1 MSAMRDA
8 AAYQDPDVFN
18 IHRTDLP
25 RSHPIFGAGVH
36 RCIGEALARAEL
48 EEGLLALAERL
59 PHMQLVGERA
69 KLVGFDGIRR
79 CGHLI
84 VQT

>member
-1 MSAMRDA
+1 MSTLDEITQEKQR
-8 AAYQDPDVFN
+8 V
-18 IHRTDLP
+18 
-25 RSHPIFGAGVH
+25 S
-36 RCIGEALARAEL
+36 EALARAEL
-48 EEGLLALAERL
+48 EEGLLALTERL

-79 CGHLI
+79 CGQLI